1 MFTEEFVVSP
11 DDPVTNPHHC
21 LGLAGTQPQV
31 AVIEQEVDPVFLVTN
46 RVFIGV
52 ADQFEFFDLDFVTE
66 LRTGVFVDFPG
77 HPQANFLA

>member
-1 MFTEEFVVSP
+1 M
-11 DDPVTNPHHC
+11 
-21 LGLAGTQPQV
+21 
-31 AVIEQEVDPVFLVTN
+31 IEQEVDPVFLVTN